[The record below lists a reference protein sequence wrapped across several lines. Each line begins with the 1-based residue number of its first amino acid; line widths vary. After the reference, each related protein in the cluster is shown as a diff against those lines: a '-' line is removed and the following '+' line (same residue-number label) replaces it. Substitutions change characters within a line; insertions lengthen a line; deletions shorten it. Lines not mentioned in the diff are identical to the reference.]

1 MKYIIRIPV
10 QVLTMDENGHV
21 NTNMSSSLDIKVEA
35 PTQAEA
41 VDKTEVALNVVA
53 RQRLPS
59 NASRL
64 L

>member
-1 MKYIIRIPV
+1 M
-10 QVLTMDENGHV
+10 
-21 NTNMSSSLDIKVEA
+21 EA

-41 VDKTEVALNVVA
+41 VEKTEVALNVMA
-53 RQRLPS
+53 SQGLPS